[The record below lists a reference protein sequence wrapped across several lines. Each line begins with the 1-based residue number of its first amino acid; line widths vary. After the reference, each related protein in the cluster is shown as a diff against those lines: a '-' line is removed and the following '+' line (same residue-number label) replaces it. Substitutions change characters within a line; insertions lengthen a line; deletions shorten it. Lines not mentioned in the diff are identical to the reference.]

1 MKDGEIIIL
10 AVDTTSAH
18 GSLALLQGRQLLEC
32 LEVQAPQSFSRVLFG
47 EIESLLERH
56 NVALPEID
64 LYAAAA
70 GPGSFTGVRVG
81 LTAAKGLA
89 VAHGKR
95 VAPVSNLA
103 ATALLACDLAEASL
117 PRLLIP
123 VLDARRGELYAGV
136 YERVSDAPPA
146 MPLRLVMQEVVGPA
160 AALQERLAG
169 LPLALDDAA
178 FCGPDV
184 ERLPLAHFRRLT
196 TGRAL
201 AGAVALLAWH
211 AHQAGAS
218 LAPEEADANYVRR
231 SDAEIFSSHP

>member
-1 MKDGEIIIL
+1 VKDGEIIIL

-32 LEVQAPQSFSRVLFG
+32 LEVEAPQSFSRVLFG

-56 NVALPEID
+56 NLTLPEID

-103 ATALLACDLAEASL
+103 ATALLACELAEASL

-218 LAPEEADANYVRR
+218 LVPEEADANYVRR